1 MSACGFLVGGDNM
14 ENLKVKDFDK
24 IYRLMEESFVEDEYR
39 NYEGQKQLL
48 SLDHYT
54 VFVEYHET
62 GDVMAFIALWAF
74 DAFIYI
80 EHFVVNPKYRNRG
93 LGSKLLMN
101 IMDKFDKRICL
112 EVEPP
117 EDELKSR
124 RIEFYRRNG
133 FYLNDYA
140 YTQPPLSKGKQPLS
154 LKIMTSHES
163 VDEAHF
169 NEIKALLYKYVYM
182 KIDR

>member
-1 MSACGFLVGGDNM
+1 M
-14 ENLKVKDFDK
+14 
-24 IYRLMEESFVEDEYR
+24 
-39 NYEGQKQLL
+39 
-48 SLDHYT
+48 
-54 VFVEYHET
+54 
-62 GDVMAFIALWAF
+62 
-74 DAFIYI
+74 
-80 EHFVVNPKYRNRG
+80 
-93 LGSKLLMN
+93 
-101 IMDKFDKRICL
+101 
-112 EVEPP
+112 EPP

-140 YTQPPLSKGKQPLS
+140 YTQPPLSKGKKPLS

-169 NEIKALLYKYVYM
+169 NKIKALLYKYVYM